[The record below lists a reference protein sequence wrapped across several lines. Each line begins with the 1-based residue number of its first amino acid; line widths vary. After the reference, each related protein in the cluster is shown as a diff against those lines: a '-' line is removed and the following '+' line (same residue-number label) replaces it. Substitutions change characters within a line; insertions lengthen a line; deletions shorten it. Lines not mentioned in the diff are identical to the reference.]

1 MGQTT
6 DQIET
11 EIHKAREALRSNFEE
26 LENRVK
32 AVTDWKQHFRKNP
45 GTMFAAAFGVGAL
58 LATMARS
65 GRKRRTL

>member
-32 AVTDWKQHFRKNP
+32 AVTDWRQRFRKSP
-45 GTMFAAAFGVGAL
+45 GTMFTAAFAVGAL
-58 LATMARS
+58 LATMAR
-65 GRKRRTL
+65 GRKRKAL